1 MNIIIIK
8 KGKSPKTFRFE
19 NIFQYTGVSIVL
31 LALVGG
37 IFVGGYKFSEYFT
50 PRSYVSA
57 WQQELAAHQQDL
69 SELKENSNAHI
80 ESLTAR
86 IGRLQGHITRM
97 DAFGSKLVAM
107 ADLEDSE
114 FNFSEPPAFGGPND
128 ETVFDKPDTWGL
140 ELAID
145 DLTKQIA
152 SRESELEIL
161 ADVMRRRAL
170 NQEVHPKGR
179 PVKRGW
185 ISSYFGFRTSPF
197 RGTREMHKGIDIA
210 AKEGSE
216 IFAVAGGV
224 VTRSS
229 VGNGYG
235 NIVEIDHGNGYKTK
249 YAHNKANLVIVG
261 QAVKKGEP
269 IAILGSTGRSTG
281 PHVHFEVIK
290 NGKPVD
296 PVPFMRSN

>member
-8 KGKSPKTFRFE
+8 KGKSPKTFKFE
-19 NIFQYTGVSIVL
+19 NVFQYIGVS
-31 LALVGG
+31 ALVLSIVSG
-37 IFVGGYKFSEYFT
+37 IFVAGYKFSEFYT
-50 PRSYVSA
+50 PRDYVNA
-57 WQQELAAHQQDL
+57 WKQELEANQQELID
-69 SELKENSNAHI
+69 LKEHSNAHI

-107 ADLEDSE
+107 ADLDDSE
-114 FNFSEPPAFGGPND
+114 FSFNEAPAIGGPTD
-128 ETVFDKPDTWGL
+128 DTLFTKPDTWGL

-152 SRESELEIL
+152 GRQSELEIL
-161 ADVMRRRAL
+161 EDVLRRRAL

-197 RGTREMHKGIDIA
+197 RGVREMHKGIDIA
-210 AKEGSE
+210 AKEGTE
-216 IFAVAGGV
+216 ILAVAGGV

-229 VGNGYG
+229 VGSGYG

-290 NGKPVD
+290 NGTPVD